1 MSQLLN
7 VQLVSVIVGGLLATV
22 GSIATT
28 TILERQRQRRESRN
42 LALAFKGEI
51 GALLALVEERRY
63 IERIGDVVAQI
74 EATREP
80 FYMPFRVRYAY
91 DRVYAAN
98 VDRVGMLAPRLAE
111 QLPLFYTRV
120 NSILEDLV
128 SLGDGSYTEIGLD
141 QLLHLYCTTR
151 DILGA
156 TLVHGRTILATID
169 DTYALPPTHRRG
181 R

>member
-1 MSQLLN
+1 MSPLFN
-7 VQLVSVIVGGLLATV
+7 VQLASVIVGGLLATL

-28 TILERQRQRRESRN
+28 TILERQRQRREARN

-51 GALLALVEERRY
+51 GALLALVEEREY
-63 IERIGDVVAQI
+63 VERIGEVIAQI

-98 VDRVGMLAPRLAE
+98 VDRVGMLPPQLAE

-128 SLGDGSYTEIGLD
+128 SLGDGTYTEIDLT
-141 QLLHLYCTTR
+141 QLLRIYRFTKVMLE
-151 DILGA
+151 A
-156 TLVHGRTILATID
+156 TLVHGRAIVAIID
-169 DTYALPPTHRRG
+169 RAYRLPR
-181 R
+181 